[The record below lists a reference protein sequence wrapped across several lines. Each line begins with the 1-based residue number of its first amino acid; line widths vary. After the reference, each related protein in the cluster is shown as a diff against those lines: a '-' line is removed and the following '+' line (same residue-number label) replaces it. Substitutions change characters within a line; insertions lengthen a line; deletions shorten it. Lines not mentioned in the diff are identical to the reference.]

1 MLFAAALLFAS
12 CDSGGG
18 GGGENKNSDPTS
30 ITYTSTDDT
39 GNKYEL
45 EIKAAGRAAAYTPKA
60 GDSYILTIF
69 IGATTS
75 KSTGTVGAVT
85 GLTITLK
92 HTGEVE
98 FTVTVSGSSI
108 ASFSAAIPVDSGGT
122 VPKPEIS
129 KPVGGGTISGSYS
142 FTDPSGLG
150 SATITFSGGT
160 SGTFTMNAIIFGMS
174 LQASG
179 TYTVAGNKIT
189 CTTTDSNDP
198 DEIGNKDTF
207 TIIDDNTISDDD
219 HGDLWKKK

>member
-18 GGGENKNSDPTS
+18 GEDKNSDPTS

-45 EIKAAGRAAAYTPKA
+45 EIKAAGRAAAYAPKA
-60 GDSYILTIF
+60 GDSYILTIL

-75 KSTGTVGAVT
+75 KSTGTVGTVT

-98 FTVTVSGSSI
+98 FTVTVSGNSI
-108 ASFSAAIPVDSGGT
+108 ASFSANIPVDGGGT

-160 SGTFTMNAIIFGMS
+160 SGTFTMNATIFGIAFN
-174 LQASG
+174 ASG
-179 TYTVAGNKIT
+179 PYSVVGNTIT
-189 CTTTDSNDP
+189 CKVTAATDPEDIG
-198 DEIGNKDTF
+198 DTEIF
-207 TIIDDNTISDDD
+207 TIIDEKTIRDEEK
-219 HGDLWKKK
+219 GDLWTKK